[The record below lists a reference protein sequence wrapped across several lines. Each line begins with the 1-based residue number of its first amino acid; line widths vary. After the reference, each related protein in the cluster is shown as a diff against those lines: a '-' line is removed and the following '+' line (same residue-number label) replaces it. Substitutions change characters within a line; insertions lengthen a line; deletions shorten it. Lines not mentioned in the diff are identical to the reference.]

1 MCASS
6 TVSFAI
12 TTKAKA
18 SQERAAAAAL
28 FLMSNTDQAGE
39 LWFYHLERSSVEEV
53 LPELVEKTISRGW
66 RALIKSSDETR
77 LKALD
82 ALLWTWRD
90 DSFTPHALASEAQA
104 ERQPVLLTLTD
115 DNPNGSQC
123 LFLLD
128 RAEPGDFK
136 AFERTIVMFDGNDE
150 SAVVAARGLW
160 KTASGVGANV
170 SYWRQSDAG
179 RWEKKA

>member
-1 MCASS
+1 MNSS
-6 TVSFAI
+6 
-12 TTKAKA
+12 
-18 SQERAAAAAL
+18 
-28 FLMSNTDQAGE
+28 DQAGE
-39 LWFYHLERSSVEEV
+39 LWFYHLERSSVKEV
-53 LPELVEKTISRGW
+53 LPELVEKTIARGW
-66 RALIKSSDETR
+66 RALIKSPDEAR

-82 ALLWTWRD
+82 ALLWTWREE
-90 DSFTPHALASEAQA
+90 SFTPHGLAGDAHA
-104 ERQPVLLTLTD
+104 ERQPVLLTEAD
-115 DNPNGSQC
+115 DNPNGAQC

-136 AFERTIVMFDGNDE
+136 AFERTIVLFDGNDE

-160 KTASGVGANV
+160 KTASGVGAKV